1 MKLNTQGRYAVMSCV
16 DLAQCGQDPV
26 ALRDI
31 AERQDISLAY
41 LEQLFAKLR
50 RAGIV
55 ESTRGPG
62 GGYRLRQ
69 SPENTIIADIITAVD
84 EPITITRCQGEHG
97 CMKENAKCLTHDLWE
112 ALGANIYTFLS
123 TVSLLD
129 VCDKRLI
136 QGPNQKQ
143 VRVI

>member
-1 MKLNTQGRYAVMSCV
+1 
-16 DLAQCGQDPV
+16 
-26 ALRDI
+26 
-31 AERQDISLAY
+31 
-41 LEQLFAKLR
+41 
-50 RAGIV
+50 
-55 ESTRGPG
+55 
-62 GGYRLRQ
+62 
-69 SPENTIIADIITAVD
+69 
-84 EPITITRCQGEHG
+84 
-97 CMKENAKCLTHDLWE
+97 MKENAKCLTHDLWE

>member
-1 MKLNTQGRYAVMSCV
+1 MSCV
-16 DLAQCGQDPV
+16 DLAQCGSDPV

-31 AERQDISLAY
+31 AERQDISLPY

-69 SPENTIIADIITAVD
+69 SPENIIIADIITAVD

-112 ALGANIYTFLS
+112 ALGANIYSFLS

-143 VRVI
+143 VRVL